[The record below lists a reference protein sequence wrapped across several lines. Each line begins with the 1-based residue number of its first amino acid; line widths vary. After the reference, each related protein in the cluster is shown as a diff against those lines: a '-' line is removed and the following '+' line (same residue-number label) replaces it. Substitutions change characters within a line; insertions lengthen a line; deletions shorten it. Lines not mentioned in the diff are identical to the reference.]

1 MNMTEVFQCVYCS
14 ANAVSIR
21 DGLDTETGT
30 ESLLSHRRERERER
44 ARRRARET
52 EREYY
57 QPGTDGSYKCNYPVI
72 SKLLHFSS
80 SHSTPNCLTLHK
92 SKKIWTDSRHVWKKK
107 KGPQGSRGVRWSLNT
122 CISEFSEGWRRKE
135 RGKKWISSQCVK
147 VFLEF
152 TVLPNNCPPS
162 VSCVRLRF
170 MVRGCFPLGSHTP
183 VLYHDYTLSDYQ
195 RKVFCCY
202 CRVLNATIYGWKRM
216 RNS

>member
-1 MNMTEVFQCVYCS
+1 MFRSVGRRLPGEFIWKTFLWERPRARACVCVLCIIMNMTEDFQCVYCS

-57 QPGTDGSYKCNYPVI
+57 QPGTDGSHKCNYPVI

-92 SKKIWTDSRHVWKKK
+92 SFIPPHHSPPHKKK
-107 KGPQGSRGVRWSLNT
+107 NLDRQQTCMKKKRPSGFMWCELNFKHMH
-122 CISEFSEGWRRKE
+122 IWILRRVKKEGKRKE
-135 RGKKWISSQCVK
+135 VNK
-147 VFLEF
+147 F
-152 TVLPNNCPPS
+152 TVCQSFSGIHCLA
-162 VSCVRLRF
+162 
-170 MVRGCFPLGSHTP
+170 
-183 VLYHDYTLSDYQ
+183 Q
-195 RKVFCCY
+195 
-202 CRVLNATIYGWKRM
+202 
-216 RNS
+216 

>member
-1 MNMTEVFQCVYCS
+1 MTEVFQCVYRS

-92 SKKIWTDSRHVWKKK
+92 SFTHPPLPSPPLKKK
-107 KGPQGSRGVRWSLNT
+107 FGQTADMYEKIKRPSGFTWCALNFKHMH
-122 CISEFSEGWRRKE
+122 IWILRRVKKEGKRKE
-135 RGKKWISSQCVK
+135 VNK
-147 VFLEF
+147 F
-152 TVLPNNCPPS
+152 TVCQSFSGIHCLA
-162 VSCVRLRF
+162 
-170 MVRGCFPLGSHTP
+170 
-183 VLYHDYTLSDYQ
+183 Q
-195 RKVFCCY
+195 
-202 CRVLNATIYGWKRM
+202 
-216 RNS
+216 